1 MRMNVRTVLFAI
13 VSMGILSVLF
23 AYPPAGESAVAKEL
37 TRSDM
42 AGLRG
47 GGNSRKCEI
56 PNVCSTCVATA
67 GCGSGNASTCSAMHP
82 VVCPGGPHKE
92 CIGGETYD
100 YCTIPNSDEG
110 HHCKTVLGC
119 VWVPLPPPMNM
130 MGMCMESGSSASS
143 DAYSACLTEP

>member
-1 MRMNVRTVLFAI
+1 MRMNVRTALLTT
-13 VSMGILSVLF
+13 VSVGILAALF
-23 AYPPAGESAVAKEL
+23 AYSPAGESAVVKEL

-47 GGNSRKCEI
+47 GGNSRKCVI

-67 GCGSGNASTCSAMHP
+67 GCGSGNASTCSAMLP
-82 VVCPGGPHKE
+82 VVCPGDPHKD
-92 CIGGETYD
+92 CTDGATFD
-100 YCTIPNSDEG
+100 FCTIYDNDDG

-130 MGMCMESGSSASS
+130 MGMCLESGSSASS
-143 DAYSACLTEP
+143 DAYSACQTQP